1 MKNSAIRAFLTACVL
16 LIILLFS
23 GCGQLIEESEV
34 RETLLAMFPG
44 ASVSDA
50 VETKDE
56 EGYTSRV
63 YRVEVNGL
71 SFTVE
76 NYQYREN
83 LFGSTAAS
91 TRNDLAKSLYQLL
104 RPDLT
109 ELAQRRGVTIE
120 EPFGSNLII
129 KNPIEAYEDTERGLL
144 AFEDALVLADPY
156 LPKEACEW
164 FSFKLVLDT
173 QCESSL
179 QTYAETAGTTSL
191 DYERRL
197 LYFNLA
203 DRLRRGVVT
212 DVAFTE
218 ENLASQPVK
227 TISALY
233 IDGEPYVSDTYDIRF
248 VYRLEDGKYF
258 TCVCYGTQL
267 VYNGGVND
275 YLQREILEAYYP
287 DCGYTIEDGVTQYRI
302 GTVEY
307 VVKSTKDGYRFTK
320 NGEELPIVTYPEINR
335 ETPGATYYDW
345 MSVQDFAL
353 LMGMRV
359 DRVTETGV
367 YLRWQAA

>member
-156 LPKEACEW
+156 LPKDFPLSWCWTHSARAPCRRTRRRRARPRSTTNAGCCTSISPIAC
-164 FSFKLVLDT
+164 
-173 QCESSL
+173 
-179 QTYAETAGTTSL
+179 AA
-191 DYERRL
+191 
-197 LYFNLA
+197 
-203 DRLRRGVVT
+203 
-212 DVAFTE
+212 
-218 ENLASQPVK
+218 AS
-227 TISALY
+227 
-233 IDGEPYVSDTYDIRF
+233 
-248 VYRLEDGKYF
+248 
-258 TCVCYGTQL
+258 
-267 VYNGGVND
+267 
-275 YLQREILEAYYP
+275 
-287 DCGYTIEDGVTQYRI
+287 
-302 GTVEY
+302 
-307 VVKSTKDGYRFTK
+307 
-320 NGEELPIVTYPEINR
+320 
-335 ETPGATYYDW
+335 
-345 MSVQDFAL
+345 
-353 LMGMRV
+353 
-359 DRVTETGV
+359 
-367 YLRWQAA
+367 